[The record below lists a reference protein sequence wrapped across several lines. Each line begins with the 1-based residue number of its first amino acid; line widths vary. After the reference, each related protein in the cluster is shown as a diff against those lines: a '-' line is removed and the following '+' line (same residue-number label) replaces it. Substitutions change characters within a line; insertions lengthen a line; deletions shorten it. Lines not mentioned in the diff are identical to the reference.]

1 VGITAIAFFRESPVK
16 NKEKFTLGCS
26 SNESYYISMTIKVK
40 KELMEMPIVL
50 QEQRICP
57 KKWFFSHLHFDM

>member
-1 VGITAIAFFRESPVK
+1 
-16 NKEKFTLGCS
+16 
-26 SNESYYISMTIKVK
+26 MTIKVK

-57 KKWFFSHLHFDM
+57 GKWFFLVFASI